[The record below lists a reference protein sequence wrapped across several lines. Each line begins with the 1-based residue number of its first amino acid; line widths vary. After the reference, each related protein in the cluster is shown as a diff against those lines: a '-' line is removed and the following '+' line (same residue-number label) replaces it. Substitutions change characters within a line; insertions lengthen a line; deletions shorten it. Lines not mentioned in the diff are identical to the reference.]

1 MNFLHEILSWGYL
14 VLYAYYFLIL
24 IDIVLSWTPLR
35 RTSLYAFLEKITT
48 PYTRIFSGKLIVGGV
63 FDLGHFLG
71 IVLYQVILAFI
82 GSVL

>member
-1 MNFLHEILSWGYL
+1 MNLLHEVLAWGYL
-14 VLYAYYFLIL
+14 VLYAYYFLI
-24 IDIVLSWTPLR
+24 IVDIIVSWTPLR
-35 RTSLYAFLEKITT
+35 RTSFYAFLEKVTR
-48 PYTRIFSGKLIVGGV
+48 PYTGIFSGKLIVGGF